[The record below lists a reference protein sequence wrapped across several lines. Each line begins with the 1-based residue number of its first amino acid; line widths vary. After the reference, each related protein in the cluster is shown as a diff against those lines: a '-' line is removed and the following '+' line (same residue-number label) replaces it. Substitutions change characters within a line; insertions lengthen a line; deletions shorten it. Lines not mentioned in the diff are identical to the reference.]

1 MPPTTLSVVK
11 SLVKPIASDDETVNT
26 RANRYPIST
35 LIVFIHHISALESVY
50 SKKSNR
56 EIPLRKLKVS
66 DHTFDDENVN
76 MILWRERAGNI
87 ETLHVGDVVLV
98 QNAHARFN
106 PFKNEM
112 EISVSGENASGVFR
126 TIVRRE
132 AFYGNKT
139 IEEMRERVV
148 PVHRKF
154 GTTDD
159 NATRDAVLT
168 VCAWVYGEKMSFL
181 YHLKERMDFSGASFR
196 PPPPRASSKRR
207 AGEEEEEEEE
217 EEKEE
222 FEMHHQQQRTSF
234 VKRFKRTLLEE
245 YVGVIL
251 DVSFVKSSF
260 GDAFNGKYVRPV
272 LTLSRR
278 PVDRQRNEQLLQR
291 RLTLSKPTESPQV
304 LNRLACF
311 DNMLIGDQSPTLG
324 KRPGDDFTNFIEA
337 TLSAAPKREAK
348 DLAESVYKI
357 GRCVELRDF
366 AIAEVLNGNERKTNR
381 SCVQNNKEDEVDN
394 FGSSEE
400 IVKKLVFVDTIST
413 VRVLDPNK
421 DPRARKVMT
430 VVGETHRRLSFEV
443 ENVSEIFQ
451 DINERTFQEFTDN
464 YDEEDERVYGREVVE
479 EKRRECVKAAMEK
492 KHKEML
498 LSKTRKRVAAMMMTE
513 TQNTTHSIA
522 EMFESVNNNNANVIN
537 RPVLYE
543 DGTTN
548 RRRLLPPFVEFKA
561 VVKYVEIE
569 RDVTNSRSSPSSSSA
584 ECQRKQRKK
593 SITNNAKKSIL
604 SADGVMRVPGLK
616 NGTKSVSEIASE
628 LVQVACATCENKLHK
643 DKEDVYEYCKHCPAG
658 KLSSANVN
666 KSRTKCVFKPL
677 VLGLEDAKGDCIRGK
692 IPPSLVS
699 DLVFFQKPED
709 ISDGNTD
716 VTLRSRSETIA
727 IGALRALMAG
737 KRNSPFTFTAKM
749 PKSDE
754 NGWVVRGDEIEIV
767 RFDSCLTPSNSLEE
781 EETEEEEEEETE

>member
-11 SLVKPIASDDETVNT
+11 SLVKPIALNDDTINT
-26 RANRYPIST
+26 TNNRYPIST
-35 LIVFIHHISALESVY
+35 LIVFIHSISALECIY
-50 SKKSNR
+50 SKKSNQ

-66 DHTFDDENVN
+66 DHTFDNANINVV
-76 MILWRERAGNI
+76 LWRERATNI
-87 ETLHVGDVVLV
+87 ENLQVGDVVLV

-112 EISVSGENASGVFR
+112 EISISGGYASGVFR
-126 TIVRRE
+126 TIVSRE
-132 AFYGNKT
+132 EFYGNKT
-139 IEEMRERVV
+139 IEEMSERVV
-148 PVHRKF
+148 PLHRKL

-159 NATRDAVLT
+159 KATRDAILT

-181 YHLKERMDFSGASFR
+181 YHLKERMDLGASFR
-196 PPPPRASSKRR
+196 PPRVSSKRR
-207 AGEEEEEEEE
+207 AGEKEEEEEEE

-304 LNRLACF
+304 LNNLACF
-311 DNMLIGDQSPTLG
+311 DNMLIGDQSPALG
-324 KRPGDDFTNFIEA
+324 KRPGDDLNNTNFIEA
-337 TLSAAPKREAK
+337 TLSAAPKREVK

-381 SCVQNNKEDEVDN
+381 SCVQNNKEDN

-400 IVKKLVFVDTIST
+400 IVKKLVLVDTIST

-430 VVGETHRRLSFEV
+430 VVGKTHRRLSFEV

-548 RRRLLPPFVEFKA
+548 KRRLLPPFVEFKA

-584 ECQRKQRKK
+584 ECQRKQRKQ
-593 SITNNAKKSIL
+593 SITNSAKKSIL

-628 LVQVACATCENKLHK
+628 LVQVACATCENRLHK

-709 ISDGNTD
+709 ISDGNTG
-716 VTLRSRSETIA
+716 VTRRNRSETIA
-727 IGALRALMAG
+727 IGALQALMAG

-781 EETEEEEEEETE
+781 EETEEEETE

>member
-1 MPPTTLSVVK
+1 M
-11 SLVKPIASDDETVNT
+11 
-26 RANRYPIST
+26 
-35 LIVFIHHISALESVY
+35 
-50 SKKSNR
+50 
-56 EIPLRKLKVS
+56 
-66 DHTFDDENVN
+66 
-76 MILWRERAGNI
+76 
-87 ETLHVGDVVLV
+87 
-98 QNAHARFN
+98 
-106 PFKNEM
+106 
-112 EISVSGENASGVFR
+112 
-126 TIVRRE
+126 
-132 AFYGNKT
+132 
-139 IEEMRERVV
+139 
-148 PVHRKF
+148 
-154 GTTDD
+154 
-159 NATRDAVLT
+159 
-168 VCAWVYGEKMSFL
+168 
-181 YHLKERMDFSGASFR
+181 
-196 PPPPRASSKRR
+196 
-207 AGEEEEEEEE
+207 
-217 EEKEE
+217 
-222 FEMHHQQQRTSF
+222 
-234 VKRFKRTLLEE
+234 
-245 YVGVIL
+245 
-251 DVSFVKSSF
+251 
-260 GDAFNGKYVRPV
+260 
-272 LTLSRR
+272 
-278 PVDRQRNEQLLQR
+278 
-291 RLTLSKPTESPQV
+291 
-304 LNRLACF
+304 
-311 DNMLIGDQSPTLG
+311 
-324 KRPGDDFTNFIEA
+324 
-337 TLSAAPKREAK
+337 
-348 DLAESVYKI
+348 YKI

-400 IVKKLVFVDTIST
+400 IVKKLVLVDTIST

-443 ENVSEIFQ
+443 TNVSEIFQ

-561 VVKYVEIE
+561 IVKYVEIE

-593 SITNNAKKSIL
+593 SITNSAKKSIL

-781 EETEEEEEEETE
+781 EETE

>member
-11 SLVKPIASDDETVNT
+11 SRVKPIALNDETINT
-26 RANRYPIST
+26 ANNRYPIST
-35 LIVFIHHISALESVY
+35 LIVFIHSISALECIY

-56 EIPLRKLKVS
+56 EIAFRKLKVS
-66 DHTFDDENVN
+66 DHTFDTANVN
-76 MILWRERAGNI
+76 VVLWRERATHI
-87 ETLHVGDVVLV
+87 ENVQVGDVVLV

-112 EISVSGENASGVFR
+112 EISISGDNASGVFR
-126 TIVRRE
+126 TIVSRE
-132 AFYGNKT
+132 EFYGNKT
-139 IEEMRERVV
+139 IEEMSERVV
-148 PVHRKF
+148 PSYRKF

-159 NATRDAVLT
+159 KATRDAVLT
-168 VCAWVYGEKMSFL
+168 VCAWVYGEKVSFL
-181 YHLKERMDFSGASFR
+181 YHLKERMDLGASFL
-196 PPPPRASSKRR
+196 PPPRASSKRR
-207 AGEEEEEEEE
+207 AGEEEEE

-304 LNRLACF
+304 LNNLACF
-311 DNMLIGDQSPTLG
+311 DNMDIGDQSPALG
-324 KRPGDDFTNFIEA
+324 KRPGDDLNNTNFIEA

-366 AIAEVLNGNERKTNR
+366 AIAEVLNGNERKTSL
-381 SCVQNNKEDEVDN
+381 SCVQNNKEEEVDN

-400 IVKKLVFVDTIST
+400 IVKKLVLVDTIST

-451 DINERTFQEFTDN
+451 DINERTFQELTDN

-548 RRRLLPPFVEFKA
+548 KRRLLPPFVEFKA

-569 RDVTNSRSSPSSSSA
+569 RDVTSSRSSPSSSLA

-593 SITNNAKKSIL
+593 SITNSAKKSIL

-643 DKEDVYEYCKHCPAG
+643 DKEDVYEYCKRCPAG

-781 EETEEEEEEETE
+781 EETEEEETE

>member
-11 SLVKPIASDDETVNT
+11 SLVKPIALNDDTINT
-26 RANRYPIST
+26 TNNRYPIST
-35 LIVFIHHISALESVY
+35 LIVFIHSISALECIY
-50 SKKSNR
+50 SKKSNQ

-66 DHTFDDENVN
+66 DHTFDNANINVV
-76 MILWRERAGNI
+76 LWRERATNI
-87 ETLHVGDVVLV
+87 ENLQVGDVVLV

-112 EISVSGENASGVFR
+112 EISISGGYASGVFR
-126 TIVRRE
+126 TIVSRE
-132 AFYGNKT
+132 EFYGNKT
-139 IEEMRERVV
+139 IEEMSERVV
-148 PVHRKF
+148 PLHRKL

-159 NATRDAVLT
+159 KATRDAILT

-181 YHLKERMDFSGASFR
+181 YHLKERMDLGASFR
-196 PPPPRASSKRR
+196 PPRVSSKRR
-207 AGEEEEEEEE
+207 AGEKEEEEEDE

-291 RLTLSKPTESPQV
+291 RLTLSKPTDSPQV

-311 DNMLIGDQSPTLG
+311 DNMLIGDQSPALG
-324 KRPGDDFTNFIEA
+324 KRPGDDLNNTNFIEA

-381 SCVQNNKEDEVDN
+381 SCVQNNKEDN

-400 IVKKLVFVDTIST
+400 IVKKLVLVDTIST

-430 VVGETHRRLSFEV
+430 VVGKTHRRLSFEV

-513 TQNTTHSIA
+513 TQNTMHSIA

-548 RRRLLPPFVEFKA
+548 KRRLLPPFVEFKA

-584 ECQRKQRKK
+584 ECQRKQRKQ
-593 SITNNAKKSIL
+593 SITNSAKKSIL

-628 LVQVACATCENKLHK
+628 LVQVACATCENRLHK

-709 ISDGNTD
+709 ISDGNTG
-716 VTLRSRSETIA
+716 VTRRNRSETIA

-781 EETEEEEEEETE
+781 EETEEEETE

>member
-11 SLVKPIASDDETVNT
+11 SLVKPIALNDDTINT
-26 RANRYPIST
+26 TNNRYPIST
-35 LIVFIHHISALESVY
+35 LIVFIHSISALECIY
-50 SKKSNR
+50 SKKSNQ

-66 DHTFDDENVN
+66 DHTFDNANINVV
-76 MILWRERAGNI
+76 LWRERATNI
-87 ETLHVGDVVLV
+87 ENLQVGDVVLV

-112 EISVSGENASGVFR
+112 EISISGGYASGVFR
-126 TIVRRE
+126 TIVSRE
-132 AFYGNKT
+132 EFYGNKT
-139 IEEMRERVV
+139 IEEMSERVV
-148 PVHRKF
+148 PLHRKL

-159 NATRDAVLT
+159 KATRDAILT

-181 YHLKERMDFSGASFR
+181 YHLKERMDLGASFR
-196 PPPPRASSKRR
+196 PPRVSSKRR
-207 AGEEEEEEEE
+207 AGEKEEEEEEE

-304 LNRLACF
+304 LNNLACF
-311 DNMLIGDQSPTLG
+311 DNMLIGDQSPALG
-324 KRPGDDFTNFIEA
+324 KRPGDDLNNTNFIEA

-381 SCVQNNKEDEVDN
+381 SCVQNNKEDN

-400 IVKKLVFVDTIST
+400 IVKKLVLVDTIST

-430 VVGETHRRLSFEV
+430 VVGKTHRRLSFEV

-479 EKRRECVKAAMEK
+479 EKRREFVKAAMEK

-548 RRRLLPPFVEFKA
+548 KRRLLPPFVEFKA

-584 ECQRKQRKK
+584 ECQRKQRKQ
-593 SITNNAKKSIL
+593 SITNSAKKSIL

-628 LVQVACATCENKLHK
+628 LVQVACATCENRLHK

-709 ISDGNTD
+709 ISDGNTG
-716 VTLRSRSETIA
+716 VTRRNRSETIA

-781 EETEEEEEEETE
+781 EETEEEETE

>member
-11 SLVKPIASDDETVNT
+11 SLVKPIALNDDTINT
-26 RANRYPIST
+26 TNNRYPIST
-35 LIVFIHHISALESVY
+35 LIVFIHSISALECIY
-50 SKKSNR
+50 SKKSNQ

-66 DHTFDDENVN
+66 DHTFDNANINVV
-76 MILWRERAGNI
+76 LWRERATNI
-87 ETLHVGDVVLV
+87 ENLQVGDVVLV

-112 EISVSGENASGVFR
+112 EISISGGYASGVFR
-126 TIVRRE
+126 TIVSRE
-132 AFYGNKT
+132 EFYGNKT
-139 IEEMRERVV
+139 IEEMSERVV
-148 PVHRKF
+148 PLHRKL

-159 NATRDAVLT
+159 KATRDAILT

-181 YHLKERMDFSGASFR
+181 YHLKERMDLGASFR
-196 PPPPRASSKRR
+196 PPRVSSKRR
-207 AGEEEEEEEE
+207 AGEKEEEEEEE

-304 LNRLACF
+304 LNNLACF
-311 DNMLIGDQSPTLG
+311 DNMLIGDQSPALG
-324 KRPGDDFTNFIEA
+324 KRPGDDLNNTNFIEA

-381 SCVQNNKEDEVDN
+381 SCVQNNKEDN

-400 IVKKLVFVDTIST
+400 IVKKLVLVDTIST

-430 VVGETHRRLSFEV
+430 VVGKTHRRLSFEV

-548 RRRLLPPFVEFKA
+548 KRRLLPPFVEFKA

-584 ECQRKQRKK
+584 ECQIKQRKQ
-593 SITNNAKKSIL
+593 SITNSAKKSIL

-628 LVQVACATCENKLHK
+628 LVQVACATCENRLHK

-709 ISDGNTD
+709 ISDGNTG
-716 VTLRSRSETIA
+716 VTRRNRSETIA

-781 EETEEEEEEETE
+781 EETEEEETE

>member
-11 SLVKPIASDDETVNT
+11 SLVKPIALNDDTINT
-26 RANRYPIST
+26 TNNRYPIST
-35 LIVFIHHISALESVY
+35 LIVFIHSISALECIY
-50 SKKSNR
+50 SKKSNQ

-66 DHTFDDENVN
+66 DHTFDNANINVV
-76 MILWRERAGNI
+76 LWRERATNI
-87 ETLHVGDVVLV
+87 ENLQVGDVVLV

-112 EISVSGENASGVFR
+112 EISISGGYASGVFR
-126 TIVRRE
+126 TIVSRE
-132 AFYGNKT
+132 EFYGNKT
-139 IEEMRERVV
+139 IEEMSERVV
-148 PVHRKF
+148 PLHRKL

-159 NATRDAVLT
+159 KATRDAILT

-181 YHLKERMDFSGASFR
+181 YHLKERMDLGASFR
-196 PPPPRASSKRR
+196 PPRVSSKRR
-207 AGEEEEEEEE
+207 AGEKEEEEEEE

-304 LNRLACF
+304 LNNLACF
-311 DNMLIGDQSPTLG
+311 DNMDIGDQSPALG
-324 KRPGDDFTNFIEA
+324 KRPGDDLNNTNFIEA

-381 SCVQNNKEDEVDN
+381 SCVQNNKEDN

-400 IVKKLVFVDTIST
+400 IVKKLVLVDTIST

-430 VVGETHRRLSFEV
+430 VVGKTHRRLSFEV

-548 RRRLLPPFVEFKA
+548 KRRLLPPFVEFKA

-584 ECQRKQRKK
+584 ECQIKQRKQ
-593 SITNNAKKSIL
+593 SITNSAKKSIL

-628 LVQVACATCENKLHK
+628 LVQVACATCENRLHK

-709 ISDGNTD
+709 ISDGNTG
-716 VTLRSRSETIA
+716 VTRRNRSETIA

-781 EETEEEEEEETE
+781 EETEEEETE

>member
-11 SLVKPIASDDETVNT
+11 SLVKPITLDDNNINT
-26 RANRYPIST
+26 TNNRYPIST
-35 LIVFIHHISALESVY
+35 LIVFIHHISPLECIY

-56 EIPLRKLKVS
+56 EIAFRKLKVS
-66 DHTFDDENVN
+66 DHTFDNTNIHNVV
-76 MILWRERAGNI
+76 LWRERAENI
-87 ETLHVGDVVLV
+87 EHISVGDVVLV

-112 EISVSGENASGVFR
+112 EISISGGYASGVFR
-126 TIVRRE
+126 TIVSRE
-132 AFYGNKT
+132 EFYGNKT
-139 IEEMRERVV
+139 IEEMSERVV
-148 PVHRKF
+148 PLYRKL

-159 NATRDAVLT
+159 KATRDAILT

-181 YHLKERMDFSGASFR
+181 YHLKERMDLGASFR
-196 PPPPRASSKRR
+196 PPRSSSKRR
-207 AGEEEEEEEE
+207 AEEEEEEEE

-311 DNMLIGDQSPTLG
+311 DNMVIGDQSPALG
-324 KRPGDDFTNFIEA
+324 KRPGDDLNNTNFIEA

-381 SCVQNNKEDEVDN
+381 SCVQNSKEDEVDN

-400 IVKKLVFVDTIST
+400 IVKKLVLVDTIST

-548 RRRLLPPFVEFKA
+548 KRRLLPPFVEFKA

-569 RDVTNSRSSPSSSSA
+569 RDVTNSWSSPSSSSA

-593 SITNNAKKSIL
+593 FITNNAKKSIL
-604 SADGVMRVPGLK
+604 SADGVIRVPGLK

-666 KSRTKCVFKPL
+666 NSRTKCVFKPL

-692 IPPSLVS
+692 MPPSLVS

-781 EETEEEEEEETE
+781 EVTE

>member
-11 SLVKPIASDDETVNT
+11 SLVKPIALNDDTINT
-26 RANRYPIST
+26 TNNRYPIST
-35 LIVFIHHISALESVY
+35 LIVFIHSISALECIY
-50 SKKSNR
+50 SKKSNQ

-66 DHTFDDENVN
+66 DHTFDNANINVV
-76 MILWRERAGNI
+76 LWRERATNI
-87 ETLHVGDVVLV
+87 EKLQVGDVVLV

-112 EISVSGENASGVFR
+112 EISISGGYASGVFR
-126 TIVRRE
+126 TIVSRE
-132 AFYGNKT
+132 EFYGNKT
-139 IEEMRERVV
+139 IEEMSERVV
-148 PVHRKF
+148 PLHRKL

-159 NATRDAVLT
+159 KATRDAILT

-181 YHLKERMDFSGASFR
+181 YHLKERMDLGASFR
-196 PPPPRASSKRR
+196 PPRVSSKRR
-207 AGEEEEEEEE
+207 AGEKEEEEEEE

-304 LNRLACF
+304 LNNLACF
-311 DNMLIGDQSPTLG
+311 DNMLIGDQSPALG
-324 KRPGDDFTNFIEA
+324 KRPGDDLNNTNFIEA

-381 SCVQNNKEDEVDN
+381 SCVQNNKEDN

-400 IVKKLVFVDTIST
+400 IVKKLVLVDTIST

-430 VVGETHRRLSFEV
+430 VVGKTHRRLSFEV

-548 RRRLLPPFVEFKA
+548 KRRLLPPFVEFKA

-584 ECQRKQRKK
+584 ECQRKQRKQ
-593 SITNNAKKSIL
+593 SITNSAKKSIL

-628 LVQVACATCENKLHK
+628 LVQVACATCENRLHK
-643 DKEDVYEYCKHCPAG
+643 DKEDVYEYCKHCRAG

-709 ISDGNTD
+709 ISDGNTG
-716 VTLRSRSETIA
+716 VTRRNRSETIA

-781 EETEEEEEEETE
+781 EETEEEETE

>member
-11 SLVKPIASDDETVNT
+11 SLVKPIALNDDTINT
-26 RANRYPIST
+26 TNNRYPIST
-35 LIVFIHHISALESVY
+35 LIVFIHSISALECIY
-50 SKKSNR
+50 SKKSNQ

-66 DHTFDDENVN
+66 DHTFDNANINVV
-76 MILWRERAGNI
+76 LWRERATNI
-87 ETLHVGDVVLV
+87 ENLQVGDVVLV

-112 EISVSGENASGVFR
+112 EISISGGYASGVFR
-126 TIVRRE
+126 TIVSRE
-132 AFYGNKT
+132 EFYGNKT
-139 IEEMRERVV
+139 IEEMSERVV
-148 PVHRKF
+148 PLHRKL

-159 NATRDAVLT
+159 KATRDAILT

-181 YHLKERMDFSGASFR
+181 YHLKERMDLGASFR
-196 PPPPRASSKRR
+196 PPRVSSKRR
-207 AGEEEEEEEE
+207 AGEKEEEEEEE

-304 LNRLACF
+304 LNNLACF
-311 DNMLIGDQSPTLG
+311 NNMLIGDQSPALG
-324 KRPGDDFTNFIEA
+324 KRPGDDLNNTNFIEA

-381 SCVQNNKEDEVDN
+381 SCVQNNKEDN

-400 IVKKLVFVDTIST
+400 IVKKLVLVDTIST

-430 VVGETHRRLSFEV
+430 VVGKTHRRLSFEV

-548 RRRLLPPFVEFKA
+548 KRRLLPPFVEFKA

-584 ECQRKQRKK
+584 ECQIKQRKQ
-593 SITNNAKKSIL
+593 SITNSAKKSIL

-628 LVQVACATCENKLHK
+628 LVQVACATCENRLHK

-709 ISDGNTD
+709 ISDGNTG
-716 VTLRSRSETIA
+716 VTRRNRSETIA

-781 EETEEEEEEETE
+781 EETEEEETE

>member
-11 SLVKPIASDDETVNT
+11 SLVKPIALNDDTINT
-26 RANRYPIST
+26 TNNRYPIST
-35 LIVFIHHISALESVY
+35 LIVFIHSISALECIY
-50 SKKSNR
+50 SKKSNQ

-66 DHTFDDENVN
+66 DHTFDNANINVV
-76 MILWRERAGNI
+76 LWRERATNI
-87 ETLHVGDVVLV
+87 ENLQVGDVVLV

-112 EISVSGENASGVFR
+112 EISISGGYASGVFR
-126 TIVRRE
+126 TIVSRE
-132 AFYGNKT
+132 EFYGNKT
-139 IEEMRERVV
+139 IEEMSERVV
-148 PVHRKF
+148 PLHRKL

-159 NATRDAVLT
+159 KATRDAILT

-181 YHLKERMDFSGASFR
+181 YHLKERMDLGASFR
-196 PPPPRASSKRR
+196 PPRVSSKRR
-207 AGEEEEEEEE
+207 AGEKEEEEEEE

-304 LNRLACF
+304 LNNLACF
-311 DNMLIGDQSPTLG
+311 GNMLIGDQSPALG
-324 KRPGDDFTNFIEA
+324 KRPGDDLNNTNFIEA

-381 SCVQNNKEDEVDN
+381 SCVQNNKEDN

-400 IVKKLVFVDTIST
+400 IVKKLVLVDTIST

-430 VVGETHRRLSFEV
+430 VVGKTHRRLSFEV

-548 RRRLLPPFVEFKA
+548 KRRLLPPFVEFKA

-569 RDVTNSRSSPSSSSA
+569 HDVTNSRSSPSSSSA
-584 ECQRKQRKK
+584 ECQRKQRKQ
-593 SITNNAKKSIL
+593 SITNSAKKSIL

-628 LVQVACATCENKLHK
+628 LVQVACATCENRLHK

-709 ISDGNTD
+709 ISDGNTG
-716 VTLRSRSETIA
+716 VTRRNRSETIA

-781 EETEEEEEEETE
+781 EETEEEETE